1 MSQFLNHQYFRK
13 TKQLISKIYFIGLK
27 NSKVKS
33 KLYLYFNFTVK
44 KSEIECL
51 IRIFHNVVG
60 RGDVKL
66 ANVGLDRNTFRVIL
80 HSIFGMTDD
89 VLMNRGKES
98 WRLKWAKLRWQVC
111 VGVCTHTHIY
121 IYTHIF
127 SFHQRLKFFNAKTIN
142 IILVVLLI
150 QNSKFDHE
158 DGFYYKL
165 TQVVVSQL
173 QYFEKEPV
181 MN

>member
-1 MSQFLNHQYFRK
+1 MSQFLNHQYFRE

-27 NSKVKS
+27 VKS
-33 KLYLYFNFTVK
+33 KLYLYFHFTVK

-60 RGDVKL
+60 RGDMKL
-66 ANVGLDRNTFRVIL
+66 GNVGLDCNTFRVIL

-111 VGVCTHTHIY
+111 VGVCTHIH

-127 SFHQRLKFFNAKTIN
+127 SFHQTLKFFNAKTIN

-150 QNSKFDHE
+150 QNSKFDLIMRM
-158 DGFYYKL
+158 DFIINSLKL
-165 TQVVVSQL
+165 LSHSCSTLRKNQ
-173 QYFEKEPV
+173 
-181 MN
+181 